1 MALGAH
7 PSRAGLVVPPDPPN
21 VVLYDGLA
29 TLAGADD
36 PVRAYSS
43 PGGLAFLEGNRLA
56 GSLTLVPGGQDAS
69 GRSWVHSLVMVSGR
83 GGEGRAFVLQYG
95 GRPSAAGGQDV
106 GVLFM
111 GYRAGFRV
119 ARALG
124 VGASVYYRRVRAGPA
139 GAASE
144 ARDDHYLGAEGG
156 FVAGLRG
163 GVVVGATL
171 SGLEVR
177 QISPAGSAEDAE
189 PAGPAL
195 NVGVAYQPVS
205 YAVVEADL
213 VGLLNGQ
220 RRPEARAELRI
231 YPGVPV
237 GLRLGIRQSLASSQS
252 RVGWMAG
259 VVAEAPGG
267 RWALGLTFLG
277 DQPYASLTQ
286 VGAVYVR
293 M

>member
-1 MALGAH
+1 M
-7 PSRAGLVVPPDPPN
+7 PPDPPN
-21 VVLYDGLA
+21 VVLYDGVA

-56 GSLTLVPGGQDAS
+56 GSLTLVPGGQGAS
-69 GRSWVHSLVMVSGR
+69 ASNWVHSLIMASGR

-95 GRPSAAGGQDV
+95 RRPSAAGSEDV
-106 GVLFM
+106 GVLLM

-139 GAASE
+139 GAGAD

-156 FVAGLRG
+156 LVAGLPG

-177 QISPAGSAEDAE
+177 QTSPAGPAEDAQ
-189 PAGPAL
+189 PAGAAL

-213 VGLLNGQ
+213 VGLLNSQ
-220 RRPEARAELRI
+220 RTPEARAELRI

-237 GLRLGIRQSLASSQS
+237 GLRLGIRQSLASSES

-267 RWALGLTFLG
+267 RWAIGLTFLAG
-277 DQPYASLTQ
+277 EPYPNLTQ